1 MPITRFILP
10 FNATSVGYY
19 LASIV
24 RFLSVIFAVPLLFA
38 LVAREWSYAGIFAG
52 LAAASFGV
60 GTAARR
66 TAVPELELREALVV
80 TALSYLL
87 FALWGSLAFLPFTSP
102 INGFFEA
109 MSGVTSTGLSVLDVS
124 GLPRSLLFFRA
135 WSQWVGGAGIVILSL
150 VILNGPGSAAFKLY
164 ASEFGE
170 DNVLGSVRAMG
181 RVVMFV
187 YSALTLAAFATFV
200 LAGMGFFDGLLHALA
215 TLSTGGFSVYAES
228 IGVYG
233 PLTEAV
239 IIPFMVLGALS
250 FPLLYLTVRNGPR
263 ALLTDVQL
271 RTFALL
277 VLVSSPLLLAFYGWR
292 EEAFLPVLFNLVSG
306 LTTTGFST
314 TSAADWP
321 SGVKF
326 WFVALM
332 IVGGSTG
339 SSAGGLK
346 LLRFV
351 IVSKLAGWSVVRALL
366 PEAAKLPLKVA
377 GTHVTDGEVRRLG
390 GLFGLYLGLGFV
402 TAVVLMLAGGSSQNA
417 AFDAFSALGTV
428 GLSTGVVSN
437 TLPFW
442 AKLPVCLLMWAG
454 RLEILPVLVLLYPHW
469 RKGDS

>member
-124 GLPRSLLFFRA
+124 RLPRSLLFFRA

-181 RVVMFV
+181 RVVMLV

-200 LAGMGFFDGLLHALA
+200 LAGMSFFDGLLHALA
-215 TLSTGGFSVYAES
+215 TLSTGGFSSFSESAGAYAPH
-228 IGVYG
+228 IQA
-233 PLTEAV
+233 LM
-239 IIPFMVLGALS
+239 IPFMVLGALS
-250 FPLLYLTVRNGPR
+250 FPLLYLTWRNGPR
-263 ALLTDVQL
+263 ALVADVQV
-271 RTFALL
+271 RCFAL
-277 VLVSSPLLLAFYGWR
+277 VMLVSAPLLLNFYGWR
-292 EEAFLPVLFNLVSG
+292 LEAALPVLFNLVSG
-306 LTTTGFST
+306 ATTTGFSST
-314 TSAADWP
+314 DAAGWP
-321 SGVKF
+321 DAVKF
-326 WFVALM
+326 WLVAVM

-339 SSAGGLK
+339 SSAGGIK

-351 IVSKLAGWSVVRALL
+351 IVSKLAGWSVVQALL
-366 PEAAKLPLKVA
+366 PEDATLFLKVE
-377 GTHVTDGEVRRLG
+377 GTRISEREVRNIG
-390 GLFGLYLGLGFV
+390 GFLTLYLGLGLL
-402 TAVVLMLAGGSSQNA
+402 TAVVLMFAGGSSQDA

-428 GLSTGVVSN
+428 GLSTGVISDE
-437 TLPFW
+437 LPFW
-442 AKLPVCLLMWAG
+442 TKLLVCLVMWAG
-454 RLEILPVLVLLYPHW
+454 RLEILPVLVLLYPRW
-469 RKGDS
+469 RKGEA